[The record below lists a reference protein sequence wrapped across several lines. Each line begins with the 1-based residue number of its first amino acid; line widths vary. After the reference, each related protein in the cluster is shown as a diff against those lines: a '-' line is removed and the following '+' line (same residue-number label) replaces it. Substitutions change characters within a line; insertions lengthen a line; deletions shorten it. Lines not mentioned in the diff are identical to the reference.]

1 MELLNCPAIGL
12 EAKRLT
18 IPAESRRATHINATD
33 SPTVPSAR
41 VALEAPSIFLV
52 FTPLSLTGTRAKKKL
67 MKLMKAIRVTSTAMA
82 SRVIVDVL
90 LPERPGVP
98 TLWSK

>member
-1 MELLNCPAIGL
+1 M
-12 EAKRLT
+12 
-18 IPAESRRATHINATD
+18 PAESRRATHIITTD
-33 SPTVPSAR
+33 SLTVPRAR
-41 VALEAPSIFLV
+41 VVLEAPSIFLV

-67 MKLMKAIRVTSTAMA
+67 MKLMKAMRVTSTAMA
-82 SRVIVDVL
+82 RRVIVEVL